1 MTINLFDLTYR
12 VASEIGILQEGAAT
26 GGSTTTLVDT
36 LNLTQV
42 DDYWNSGA
50 VWVLYDAGAAG
61 AAPEG
66 EYAII
71 SDFDNGTNPATIGTV
86 TAIGAADRYAI
97 AKGGKTGYR
106 LDQIINAINRVV
118 QSISIRTVDTTTIDT
133 AAAQTEYTLPTG
145 INTKNIEVWI
155 ETNISDADD
164 NQWVKA
170 YNTYIQKTAG
180 GTADTLVFPE
190 QPPYPRD
197 VKLVYSAPHSRLNI
211 STDKLDEDV
220 HEERIVYKAAYN
232 LLRNFRIREESN
244 DEWLLEAIAELR
256 ALAQQAELM
265 YPVPA
270 PKRQGT
276 ILDVG
281 NVRARELAP
290 GENTL

>member
-12 VASEIGILQEGAAT
+12 VASEIGILQEGEAT
-26 GGSTTTLVDT
+26 GGSTTTLIDT
-36 LNLTQV
+36 LNLDQV
-42 DDYWNSGA
+42 DDYWNNGTVWFPYGA
-50 VWVLYDAGAAG
+50 TPAT
-61 AAPEG
+61 PQG
-66 EYAII
+66 EYTVV
-71 SDFDNGTNPATIGTV
+71 SDFDNGTNTATITAV
-86 TAIGAADRYAI
+86 TATTSGIRYAI

-106 LDQIINAINRVV
+106 LDQIITAINRVV
-118 QSISIRTVDTTTIDT
+118 QSIHIRTVDTTTVDT

-145 INTKNIEVWI
+145 INTENIEVWI
-155 ETNISDADD
+155 ETIISDADD

-197 VKLVYSAPHSRLNI
+197 VKLVYGAPHVLLI
-211 STDKLDEDV
+211 AYTDKLDEDV

-232 LLRNFRIREESN
+232 LLRNFRMREESK

-281 NVRARELAP
+281 NVPTRELAF
-290 GENTL
+290 GENTIP